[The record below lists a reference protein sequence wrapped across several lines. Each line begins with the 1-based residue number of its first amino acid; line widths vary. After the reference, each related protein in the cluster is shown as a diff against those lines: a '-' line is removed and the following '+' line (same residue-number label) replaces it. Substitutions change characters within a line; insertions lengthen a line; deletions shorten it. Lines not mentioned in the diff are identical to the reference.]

1 MLISDKVFKVFVDV
15 ERCKF
20 RQEQLIT
27 YKKFSR
33 ETTQT
38 LLSYLHRKARSYVF
52 SCNGYHFLQ
61 IRIQLFSSMRIWIQL
76 KQFCETYLMKSF
88 MVMKKTNKIA
98 QKYKKTR
105 SWSKFAVLIVIKCQ
119 LLRISLHFS
128 MLFFLKI
135 FSPESGST
143 ALFCSLRMSAARSL

>member
-20 RQEQLIT
+20 RQEQLST

-61 IRIQLFSSMRIWIQL
+61 IRIQLFSSMRIRIQL
-76 KQFCETYLMKSF
+76 SQICKKITLWGVFCCWKRQKRLLTSKNIHGAGPNFLQICLYNY
-88 MVMKKTNKIA
+88 TNFLA
-98 QKYKKTR
+98 
-105 SWSKFAVLIVIKCQ
+105 FVL
-119 LLRISLHFS
+119 LLCFYFSLCGCTT
-128 MLFFLKI
+128 LVVGKGPI
-135 FSPESGST
+135 G
-143 ALFCSLRMSAARSL
+143 